1 MQFTLAAWISLTVGL
16 NIILDSG
23 GLGPSAA
30 RAPREPRA
38 AAPGSSR
45 GDGVKTPSE
54 RYAALTRVEHMAADD
69 RLREEMGRKMARWLG
84 RESPGRPRKR
94 VEAEAADGRR

>member
-1 MQFTLAAWISLTVGL
+1 MQVTLAAWISLTVGL

-30 RAPREPRA
+30 RAPREPQA

-45 GDGVKTPSE
+45 GDGVKTPSQ
-54 RYAALTRVEHMAADD
+54 RHAAPIRAVRGASDD

-94 VEAEAADGRR
+94 VEAEAADGR